1 MGCIDDQELQAVQNI
16 VHLQRWYF
24 DFNIF
29 CFLYCL
35 EKNGRKD
42 EHFFEELCDFWKDY
56 RDFLEENIFGGFICF
71 LGDELITTFVCLC
84 VKVI

>member
-1 MGCIDDQELQAVQNI
+1 ME
-16 VHLQRWYF
+16 
-24 DFNIF
+24 
-29 CFLYCL
+29 
-35 EKNGRKD
+35 GRKD
-42 EHFFEELCDFWKDY
+42 EHFFEELWDFWKDY

>member
-35 EKNGRKD
+35 EKNGRK
-42 EHFFEELCDFWKDY
+42 EGWALFW
-56 RDFLEENIFGGFICF
+56 RIMGFLEG
-71 LGDELITTFVCLC
+71 L
-84 VKVI
+84 